1 MLLIRPVAAKV
12 FAFGHHKGCHACRIS
27 CGELSLCH
35 WAVGSGVEQIAEAV
49 LNGTASDYYVR
60 LYG

>member
-1 MLLIRPVAAKV
+1 MRAGFRAV
-12 FAFGHHKGCHACRIS
+12 S
-27 CGELSLCH
+27 LSLCH
-35 WAVGSGVEQIAEAV
+35 WAVGSGVEKIAEAV